1 MKYELVCGL
10 ETHVELLTKEK
21 IFCACPSLFGGEP
34 NTRVCPV
41 CMGLPGT
48 IPVLNTQAVKKAVTA
63 ALALGCG
70 INRVSYF
77 DRKNYFYPDLPKAYQ
92 ISQYDKPFC
101 SGGEVTLPN
110 GRKIRIERIHLEE
123 DAGKLIHENGETLID
138 YNRVGVPLI
147 EIVTMP
153 DFRSGQEA
161 ADYMEMLRLIM
172 RHCGV
177 SDCRMQEGS
186 LRCDV
191 NVSVRSEG
199 SNELGTKT
207 EIKNINSMSFVRK
220 AIEYEFERQCAIL
233 EKGGKITPETRRW
246 DAAKNV
252 TAVMRE
258 KETAKDYRFM
268 REPDLKP
275 LILENEYIEK
285 LRAALPELPE
295 SKVRRYISLGL
306 NETDARQIAKHR
318 KLSEFFDE
326 ASQDCANSASKLIL
340 SRIFAY
346 FKTEEDAENCILPIT
361 AKQLNELA
369 LMLEN
374 KKINAFVARE
384 TLDRMLQTGKSAAE
398 FVSGEEN
405 SFDVTELC
413 RKAIETNPAACADFR
428 NGKEKAIMSVIGSV
442 MRETRGR
449 ADASLVRETIV
460 KLLLG

>member
-10 ETHVELLTKEK
+10 ETHVELLTKQK
-21 IFCACPSLFGGEP
+21 IFCTCPSLFGGEP

-48 IPVLNTQAVKKAVTA
+48 IPVLNTQALEKAVTA

-70 INRVSYF
+70 INRVSFF

-161 ADYMEMLRLIM
+161 ADYMEMLRLVM

-191 NVSVRSEG
+191 NVSVRPEG
-199 SNELGTKT
+199 SDELGTKT
-207 EIKNINSMSFVRK
+207 EIKNINSMTFVRK
-220 AIEYEFERQCAIL
+220 AIEYEYERQCAIL
-233 EKGGKITPETRRW
+233 EKGGKITAETRRW
-246 DAAKNV
+246 DAANNV
-252 TAVMRE
+252 TVTMRE

-268 REPDLKP
+268 REPDLTP
-275 LILENEYIEK
+275 LILEKEYIER

-295 SKVRRYISLGL
+295 SKVKRYISLGL
-306 NETDARQIAKHR
+306 NETDARQLAKHR

-326 ASQDCANSASKLIL
+326 ASHGCPISASKLIL
-340 SRIFAY
+340 SRVFAY
-346 FKTEEDAENCILPIT
+346 FKTEEEAESCILPIT

-369 LMLEN
+369 LMLDG

-384 TLDRMLQTGKSAAE
+384 TLDKMLETGRSAAE
-398 FVSGEEN
+398 FISNDES
-405 SFDVTELC
+405 SFDIAELC
-413 RKAIETNPAACADFR
+413 RKAIAANPAACEDYR
-428 NGKEKAIMSVIGSV
+428 NGKEKAIMSLIGSV

-449 ADASLVRETIV
+449 ADAAQVRETIAE
-460 KLLLG
+460 LISG